1 MNALE
6 ELLRSYDDA
15 LEALPRQQAWQ
26 ASDEDP
32 TKIIGFRET
41 TLIVH
46 PEQLQGFTDRALA
59 RAAIEALVKK
69 HGCSFEE
76 RRDGSFAIR
85 KA

>member
-6 ELLRSYDDA
+6 ELLKSYDDA
-15 LEALPRQQAWQ
+15 LEALPRQEAWQ

-32 TKIIGFRET
+32 AKIVGFRET

-46 PEQLQGFTDRALA
+46 PEQLQGFTDRAVA
-59 RAAIEALVKK
+59 RAAIEALTKK

>member
-6 ELLRSYDDA
+6 ELLQSYDNA
-15 LEALPRQQAWQ
+15 LEALPRLEAWQ
-26 ASDEDP
+26 ASDKDP

-46 PEQLQGFTDRALA
+46 PEQLQGFNDRAVA
-59 RAAIEALVKK
+59 RAAIEALTKK

>member
-6 ELLRSYDDA
+6 ELLQSYDSA
-15 LEALPRQQAWQ
+15 LEALPRQQAWL
-26 ASDEDP
+26 ASDAEP
-32 TKIIGFRET
+32 TKVVGFRET
-41 TLIVH
+41 TLVVH
-46 PEQLQGFTDRALA
+46 PEQLQGFTDRAVA
-59 RAAIEALVKK
+59 RAAIEALTKK